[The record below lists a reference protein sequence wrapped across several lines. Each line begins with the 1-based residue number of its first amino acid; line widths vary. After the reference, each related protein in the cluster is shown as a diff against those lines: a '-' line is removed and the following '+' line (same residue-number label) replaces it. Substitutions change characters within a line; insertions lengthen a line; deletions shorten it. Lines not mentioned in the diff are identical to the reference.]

1 MIEEVIDSLSELLDD
16 DLHYSHTKGGV
27 DSKAQFLSSVESK
40 RTDYLAA
47 KRRDVE
53 VRLFGNRAVVT
64 GLSAMKLIWGGK
76 QYEFTIRFLEV
87 SRKVDANWQRGSPF
101 GSMPTDRFRCKQSL
115 AYRQVTPAGNPS
127 AEGFFTNA
135 EVMLNPSSTESAGE
149 KPHSG
154 TATPSGRL
162 KHQRSW

>member
-1 MIEEVIDSLSELLDD
+1 MRSPRRHLNNLLLVTIFSAVFVNVTNAGELED
-16 DLHYSHTKGGV
+16 
-27 DSKAQFLSSVESK
+27 
-40 RTDYLAA
+40 
-47 KRRDVE
+47 E
-53 VRLFGNRAVVT
+53 VRLFGNTAVIT
-64 GLSAMKLIWGGK
+64 GLSDMKLIWGGK

>member
-53 VRLFGNRAVVT
+53 VRLFGNSSKKTFQLRHSISLYMNQVV
-64 GLSAMKLIWGGK
+64 S
-76 QYEFTIRFLEV
+76 
-87 SRKVDANWQRGSPF
+87 
-101 GSMPTDRFRCKQSL
+101 
-115 AYRQVTPAGNPS
+115 
-127 AEGFFTNA
+127 
-135 EVMLNPSSTESAGE
+135 
-149 KPHSG
+149 
-154 TATPSGRL
+154 
-162 KHQRSW
+162 